1 MYYCHN
7 SAATKRRYDR
17 YTTWLGHVAIAH
29 RCSLCRAQLELSSK
43 LVDKRL
49 EVVFRAHGQGRQ
61 ADAKGRRELA
71 AIT

>member
-1 MYYCHN
+1 MYYCDN
-7 SAATKRRYDR
+7 SLATKGRYDR
-17 YTTWLGHVAIAH
+17 YMAGP
-29 RCSLCRAQLELSSK
+29 RCYRSPVQPLCRAQLEHSRK

-61 ADAKGRRELA
+61 ADAKRRCELA